1 MTEKATVVVLHGWGM
16 SSFVTRYW
24 CRQLRLAEFEPA
36 EFAYHSLTR
45 TLDANVD
52 RLADHIRALPNHQT
66 VHLVGHSL
74 GGIMIMQCLANHR
87 FDNLGRVVMV
97 GTPFQGSAPAVRLKT
112 TRIGHFLLGKTI
124 VQWQGVQAKD
134 MPKNLEV
141 GTIAGTSPIGM
152 GRLIGRLE
160 YPHDGTVSV
169 KETHVP
175 FAKDHIVMPVTHSEM
190 LVSKPVSQQMI
201 RFLQTGGFDK
211 QP

>member
-52 RLADHIRALPNHQT
+52 RLADHIRALPTKQS

-74 GGIMIMQCLANHR
+74 GGIIIMQCLANHR

-97 GTPFQGSAPAVRLKT
+97 NEPDSVLRKRRNYQKSYAIDYLDGDQIADGRSAVYNYGTT
-112 TRIGHFLLGKTI
+112 T
-124 VQWQGVQAKD
+124 
-134 MPKNLEV
+134 
-141 GTIAGTSPIGM
+141 
-152 GRLIGRLE
+152 
-160 YPHDGTVSV
+160 
-169 KETHVP
+169 
-175 FAKDHIVMPVTHSEM
+175 
-190 LVSKPVSQQMI
+190 
-201 RFLQTGGFDK
+201 
-211 QP
+211 

>member
-1 MTEKATVVVLHGWGM
+1 M
-16 SSFVTRYW
+16 
-24 CRQLRLAEFEPA
+24 
-36 EFAYHSLTR
+36 
-45 TLDANVD
+45 
-52 RLADHIRALPNHQT
+52 
-66 VHLVGHSL
+66 
-74 GGIMIMQCLANHR
+74 
-87 FDNLGRVVMV
+87 
-97 GTPFQGSAPAVRLKT
+97 
-112 TRIGHFLLGKTI
+112 
-124 VQWQGVQAKD
+124 QWQGVQAKD
-134 MPKNLEV
+134 MPKDLEV

-175 FAKDHIVMPVTHSEM
+175 FAKVHIVMPVTHSEM